1 MNSLDLMWAQLLGTV
16 KGLPDSGRCT
26 SLAGAK
32 CVVVV
37 RISSTPLDAGL
48 PRTAPL
54 LNLGF
59 IDYVQHMRIMGRSTN
74 STNQKQGLTLLAI
87 PLVSLQY
94 VSVIN
99 SLKVS
104 QRAGPLLN
112 FPMNEPT
119 LHSCF
124 LNTPE

>member
-1 MNSLDLMWAQLLGTV
+1 LLG
-16 KGLPDSGRCT
+16 LR
-26 SLAGAK
+26 
-32 CVVVV
+32 VVVV
-37 RISSTPLDAGL
+37 RSSSTPPSAGL

-59 IDYVQHMRIMGRSTN
+59 IDYVQHMRILGRSTN
-74 STNQKQGLTLLAI
+74 STNQKQGLTLLAV
-87 PLVSLQY
+87 PLVYLQY

-112 FPMNEPT
+112 FPMNEPM

>member
-1 MNSLDLMWAQLLGTV
+1 MKSIDLMWAQLLGTG
-16 KGLPDSGRCT
+16 KGLSVLDAVMRLLGLR
-26 SLAGAK
+26 
-32 CVVVV
+32 VVVV
-37 RISSTPLDAGL
+37 RSSSTPPDAGL
-48 PRTAPL
+48 TRTAPL

-59 IDYVQHMRIMGRSTN
+59 IDYVQHIRIMERSTN

-87 PLVSLQY
+87 PLVYLQY
-94 VSVIN
+94 VNVIN

-112 FPMNEPT
+112 FPMIEPT

-124 LNTPE
+124 LNTSE